1 MQKLILSI
9 MAVGIVGLA
18 SLSGIAQAKDL
29 KEQITIRE
37 AIWVNST
44 SVEPGNYLVK
54 YDAKTGEATIY
65 DGKRLVVT
73 AKATIKTSEKPFASD
88 SLLTTTTPA
97 GTRLTGIRL
106 GGQHEEIMFTDVV
119 VEVNN

>member
-1 MQKLILSI
+1 MKKLILSI

-18 SLSGIAQAKDL
+18 SLSGFAQGKDL

-44 SVEPGNYLVK
+44 SVEPGAYLVK
-54 YDAKTGEATIY
+54 YDAKTGEASIY

-73 AKATIKTSEKPFASD
+73 VKATIKTSEKPFAGD
-88 SLLTTTTPA
+88 ALLTITTPT
-97 GTRLTGIRL
+97 GTKLTGVRL
-106 GGQHEEIMFTDVV
+106 GGQHEEIMFTNMS
-119 VEVNN
+119 VEVSN